1 MSTPGFPQDADEA
14 VKRVKELS
22 DRTIELT
29 QKNGVAWLEAY
40 EKVLENMIN
49 LQERAAASTQI
60 DWIND
65 LTSANAEFM
74 REMSSVYFRTVREQ
88 LK

>member
-1 MSTPGFPQDADEA
+1 MGRRTHLTALISAWPQP
-14 VKRVKELS
+14 L
-22 DRTIELT
+22 IPP
-29 QKNGVAWLEAY
+29 
-40 EKVLENMIN
+40 N